1 MWYVARYIA
10 VAPPSEPGRQHQV
23 RLRHPTRRRC
33 SRHRCLRRLLSL
45 RLLPAPALP
54 LARCCRRRRDC
65 LPPLCLARATRLCFR
80 APLLPRTSVSACLRF
95 CAPLLPPPRS
105 LPPAPPPRPPAVTH
119 PLSSFCGSLGP
130 FALRVPRASASAR
143 LCFRAPLFPRA
154 SVSARLCCRHRAL
167 CRLLRRRAL
176 QLSPTP
182 SLAFVAVWACWLLVC
197 GVLLSV
203 M

>member
-10 VAPPSEPGRQHQV
+10 VAPPSEPGRQQQV

-119 PLSSFCGSLGP
+119 PLSSFCGSLGMLAVSMWRP
-130 FALRVPRASASAR
+130 SFCDVSVGWQMGGWGGVLQRAADRQPLSAR
-143 LCFRAPLFPRA
+143 CRAHFSLP
-154 SVSARLCCRHRAL
+154 SSIHH
-167 CRLLRRRAL
+167 LLY
-176 QLSPTP
+176 S
-182 SLAFVAVWACWLLVC
+182 
-197 GVLLSV
+197 
-203 M
+203 